1 MNKQTMIHLG
11 CYNFSRKR
19 LVSMRF
25 QWKFNDSNK
34 LFRRKSINL
43 NSERVARQIY
53 EMSVKSEQRDCFE
66 KCPLIPFL
74 CHIPKKNSHWMS
86 GIYVQTEED
95 RNKGDVCWCNKMNA
109 QAEMMSV
116 VDWDEALDNACIR
129 LTYFDKNNK
138 YEGTKCHSGSNQLW
152 LG

>member
-1 MNKQTMIHLG
+1 
-11 CYNFSRKR
+11 
-19 LVSMRF
+19 
-25 QWKFNDSNK
+25 
-34 LFRRKSINL
+34 
-43 NSERVARQIY
+43 
-53 EMSVKSEQRDCFE
+53 
-66 KCPLIPFL
+66 
-74 CHIPKKNSHWMS
+74 
-86 GIYVQTEED
+86 
-95 RNKGDVCWCNKMNA
+95 MNA